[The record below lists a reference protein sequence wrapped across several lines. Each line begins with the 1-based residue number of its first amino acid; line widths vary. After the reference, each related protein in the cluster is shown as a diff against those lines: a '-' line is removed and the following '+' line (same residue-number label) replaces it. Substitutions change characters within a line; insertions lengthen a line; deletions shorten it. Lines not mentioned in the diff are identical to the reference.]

1 MGNWFASP
9 MKGEISHDEILQKA
23 ENGDFHVWNYEAFD
37 FREYGYED
45 VMEKLKSF
53 SAEEYAGY
61 EAKMKAAKASGN
73 TTEAEEMQAK
83 MDKMVDD
90 VYQIYKSKGIY
101 PTVYFSELGVMEEI
115 ERCLS
120 YKAYWDGD
128 TVSCGAGMGT
138 TLCKFLFPNLQDTPS
153 KHDLDKKGAESI
165 FAKFNNEQYLKR
177 AIRFCFSYKNGCPI
191 PTAVEGGLRLV
202 GSAPSNFRPMNAKAI
217 YERFT
222 PKGGV
227 IYDFCCV
234 SGDTEYFTGD
244 GWKSISEY
252 TEGDKV
258 LQYNEDGTAN
268 LVDPIEYIHYT
279 SNAPFYKYTSKNL
292 ESCLTGN
299 HDVVYLGDRGKPQK
313 IKQDEIYDKNFY
325 HNIPLLFKYKEGT
338 RFLQKNTIELVFL
351 VYFDASYKDG
361 KFFVFCSSVDEC
373 SRVLNVLLNGGTS
386 EIWTKKTEYD
396 EYEVSFKLGGYSHYL
411 VIPQDGKI
419 QLTENFT
426 SILYDLTETMQQ
438 DFVSSL
444 LKYRYQ
450 GDLGEAY
457 LMVQNNVADKFQ
469 FLLASAGY
477 SFAITGQRDGF
488 TCLVQQEN
496 YGRYEQ
502 GRYSIIEEKDK
513 YCFSVPSHM
522 LVLRYNGKI
531 FITGNCGFGGRM
543 LGALSSTN
551 DYKYVGTDPNTET
564 MYHLHQLG
572 EYIEQV
578 TGREDS
584 YELHCCGS
592 EDFCGRENSV
602 DFSFS
607 SPPYFDL
614 EVYSDEPTQCY
625 NKFPTLDE
633 WLEGY
638 VRQTIKNIIYML
650 KPGRC
655 YAVNIADFT
664 VGSGGTVAYVDEWI
678 RLSTEEGAPLFDTV
692 YLGVTARA
700 GSKEQAAGELKKEN
714 ILVFKKPM

>member
-234 SGDTEYFTGD
+234 SGDTEYFTGN

-338 RFLQKNTIELVFL
+338 RFLQKNTIEFVFL

-396 EYEVSFKLGGYSHYL
+396 EYEVSFKLGGYSRYL

-678 RLSTEEGAPLFDTV
+678 RLSTEEGASLFDTV